1 MAKSIAFSSTILSE
15 TLRQH
20 NHKVKHMAQA
30 SNAKMVVVKKYSG
43 DTLRNLIRQYGI
55 DRMRTDPK
63 YRRDVRAALKRK
75 REAQRAAEQRK
86 SQRLAAKQAKASTT
100 KP

>member
-1 MAKSIAFSSTILSE
+1 
-15 TLRQH
+15 
-20 NHKVKHMAQA
+20 
-30 SNAKMVVVKKYSG
+30 
-43 DTLRNLIRQYGI
+43 
-55 DRMRTDPK
+55 MRTDPK

-100 KP
+100 KTLTRPTLKMKSLFKFVLALTLLGVIAHGSDRTVCARAV

>member
-43 DTLRNLIRQYGI
+43 DTLRKP
-55 DRMRTDPK
+55 DSA
-63 YRRDVRAALKRK
+63 VRH
-75 REAQRAAEQRK
+75 
-86 SQRLAAKQAKASTT
+86 
-100 KP
+100 